1 MPGMRRRQFVSLFG
15 GAAAWP
21 LAARAQQPAMP
32 VVGLLHNS
40 SHDRQRDFVA
50 AFRSGLARAGYFE
63 SRNLAIEYRWGENDR
78 LPALAADLIHRQVDV
93 IAAVNTPTVL
103 AAKAATQTV
112 PIVFLIG
119 TDPVELGLVASL
131 ARPGGNVTGFT
142 TLNTELFAKRL
153 EVLHELVPAAKS
165 IAFLVNPSSPQ
176 VTEGET
182 KLLQIAARVLGVG
195 LLIVNASG
203 ENEFDA
209 AFATISGER
218 AGALLVSADTL
229 FRSDQIVAL
238 AARHA
243 IPTLYPYRATAAA
256 GGLMSYAVNSSDQWR
271 EVGVYTGR
279 ILKGEKPA
287 DLPVQQATKL
297 ELVINLKTA
306 KVLGLTIPVT
316 LLARADEV
324 IE

>member
-1 MPGMRRRQFVSLFG
+1 
-15 GAAAWP
+15 
-21 LAARAQQPAMP
+21 
-32 VVGLLHNS
+32 
-40 SHDRQRDFVA
+40 VA

-63 SRNLAIEYRWGENDR
+63 SRNLAIEYRWGEDQNDR

-103 AAKAATQTV
+103 AAKAATQTI
-112 PIVFLIG
+112 PIVFVIG

-142 TLNTELFAKRL
+142 TLNTELFSKRL
-153 EVLHELVPAAKS
+153 GVLHELVPAAKS
-165 IAFLVNPSSPQ
+165 IAFLVNPSNPQ
-176 VTEGET
+176 VAEGET

-229 FRSDQIVAL
+229 FRRDRIVAL

-243 IPTLYPYRATAAA
+243 IPTLYPYRSTAAA
-256 GGLMSYAVNSSDQWR
+256 GGLMSYAVNLSDQWR
-271 EVGVYTGR
+271 EAGVYTGR

-287 DLPVQQATKL
+287 DLPVQAPTKYQ
-297 ELVINLKTA
+297 LVINLKTA
-306 KVLGLTIPVT
+306 RGLGLEIPPM

>member
-1 MPGMRRRQFVSLFG
+1 MRRREFIGLLG

-21 LAARAQQPAMP
+21 LAARAQQSAMP
-32 VVGLLHNS
+32 VVGILNNS

-50 AFRSGLARAGYFE
+50 AFRSGLARTGYFE
-63 SRNLAIEYRWGENDR
+63 GRNLAIEYRWGEDQNDR

-93 IAAVNTPTVL
+93 IVAVNTPTVL
-103 AAKAATQTV
+103 AVKVATKTV

-153 EVLHELVPAAKS
+153 EVLHELVPTAES
-165 IAFLVNPSSPQ
+165 IAFLVNPSNPQ
-176 VTEGET
+176 VAESEIR
-182 KLLQIAARVLGVG
+182 LLQIAARVLGVG

-209 AFATISGER
+209 AFATIAGER
-218 AGALLVSADTL
+218 AGALLISADTL
-229 FRSDQIVAL
+229 FRRDRIVAL

-243 IPTLYPYRATAAA
+243 IPTLYPYRATAVA
-256 GGLMSYAVNSSDQWR
+256 GGLMSYAANTSDQWR
-271 EVGVYTGR
+271 EVGVYTSR

-287 DLPVQQATKL
+287 DLPAQQATKS
-297 ELVINLKTA
+297 ELVINMKTA
-306 KVLGLTIPVT
+306 KALGLTFPIT
-316 LLARADEV
+316 LLAIADEV

>member
-229 FRSDQIVAL
+229 FRSDRNRCASGSARNSYVVPIPSDRGGGRSYELRSKFFGSVAGSGSLHWPNSQRREAGRPAGTASHQVRAGDQSQDREGARPHHSRRRCSL
-238 AARHA
+238 A
-243 IPTLYPYRATAAA
+243 PTR
-256 GGLMSYAVNSSDQWR
+256 
-271 EVGVYTGR
+271 
-279 ILKGEKPA
+279 
-287 DLPVQQATKL
+287 
-297 ELVINLKTA
+297 
-306 KVLGLTIPVT
+306 
-316 LLARADEV
+316 
-324 IE
+324 